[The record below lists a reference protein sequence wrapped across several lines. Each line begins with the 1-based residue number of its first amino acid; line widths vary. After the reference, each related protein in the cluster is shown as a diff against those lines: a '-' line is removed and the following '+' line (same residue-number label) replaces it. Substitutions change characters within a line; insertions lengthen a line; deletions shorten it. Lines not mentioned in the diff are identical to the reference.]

1 MLDNNKYSEKR
12 FPIQAAIFDIDQ
24 TLLNLFELHQASYA
38 QTFETIF
45 GIQANISDIA
55 FSGKTT
61 PNIFREVCAY
71 WQLDKTFTEARLE
84 QAMLYL
90 TRLSQAKLK
99 ALGNGIAQYVLPG
112 VFKLLSE
119 LQQRDVILGI
129 LSGNPPE
136 LGFLVLEAT
145 GLLPFFS
152 SFTFGTEASSRPEL
166 ARIALKKLKSTLKL
180 ELTPQQ
186 ILIIGDSVLDVQAAL
201 EVGVISMAVA
211 TGFHSLDELARQ
223 RPHFIF
229 PDLAN
234 TKNILMAL
242 ENQLTTD

>member
-1 MLDNNKYSEKR
+1 M

-38 QTFETIF
+38 ETFETIF
-45 GIQANISDIA
+45 GIQANLSDIS

-61 PNIFREVCAY
+61 PTIFREVCAH

-84 QAMLYL
+84 QALLYL
-90 TRLSQAKLK
+90 IRLSQEKLK
-99 ALGNGIAQYVLPG
+99 VLGNEIAEYVLPG
-112 VFKLLSE
+112 VFQLLGE
-119 LQQRDVILGI
+119 LRQREVILGI

-136 LGFLVLEAT
+136 LGLLVLQAT

-152 SFTFGTEASSRPEL
+152 FFTFGTEASSRPEL
-166 ARIALKKLKSTLKL
+166 ARIALNKLESSLKL

-223 RPHFIF
+223 RPHFIY
-229 PDLAN
+229 PDLAD

-242 ENQLTTD
+242 ENQLTAE